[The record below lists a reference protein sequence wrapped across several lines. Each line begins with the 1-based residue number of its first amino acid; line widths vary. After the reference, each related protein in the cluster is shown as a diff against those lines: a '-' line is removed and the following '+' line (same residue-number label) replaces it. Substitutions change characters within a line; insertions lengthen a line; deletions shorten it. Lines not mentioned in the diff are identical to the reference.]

1 MTRNQTTF
9 FHIVL
14 VILMGIS
21 QFEDDFPAVV
31 TKYVPFLLV
40 VIGGIQAR
48 IAHNYSPQ
56 GEKLTKRE
64 PGQYIAPRDL
74 DQGK

>member
-1 MTRNQTTF
+1 MTRNGT
-9 FHIVL
+9 IVFQIAMVVL
-14 VILMGIS
+14 AAMNQYESI
-21 QFEDDFPAVV
+21 FPATVS
-31 TKYVPFLLV
+31 KYVPFALLV
-40 VIGGIQAR
+40 VSGVQA
-48 IAHNYSPQ
+48 IVAHNYSPQ